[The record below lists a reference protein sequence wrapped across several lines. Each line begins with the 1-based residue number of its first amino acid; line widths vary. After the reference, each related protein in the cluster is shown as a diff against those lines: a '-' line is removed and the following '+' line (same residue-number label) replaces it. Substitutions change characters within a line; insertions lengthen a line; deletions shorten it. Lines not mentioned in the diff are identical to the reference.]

1 MPHIRAQIIHQL
13 SMGEVEERLD
23 QWIESLESR
32 NPTQVRNVRHEW
44 KDEQLHFAFHA
55 YGFEVSWTATVFCR
69 HVDLLGEIPVAARMF
84 EDKME
89 RTMVSRIEEALTSQ
103 ANEIRKAA

>member
-1 MPHIRAQIIHQL
+1 MPQIRAQVMHEL
-13 SMGEVEERLD
+13 SMGDVEQRLD

-32 NPTQVRNVRHEW
+32 YPTQVRNVRHEW

-55 YGFEVSWTATVFCR
+55 YGFEVSWIATVFAR
-69 HVDLLGEIPVAARMF
+69 HVDLIGEIPIAARMF

-89 RTMVSRIEEALTSQ
+89 RTLVSRIEEALTPMPI
-103 ANEIRKAA
+103 AIRKAA